1 VCAETFT
8 FWHTSRL
15 HCTAACFST
24 NLSAETRGDFPHTF
38 VGLETK
44 DLAST
49 AQNTGISLIER
60 LAKRLIAR
68 PADRPNRSKYVKAAV
83 DEGMKSTSL
92 LQPLQ
97 RALLQC
103 LMVDTRKP

>member
-1 VCAETFT
+1 
-8 FWHTSRL
+8 L
-15 HCTAACFST
+15 FST
-24 NLSAETRGDFPHTF
+24 NLSAETRGDFSHTF

-68 PADRPNRSKYVKAAV
+68 LADRPNRSKYVKAAV
-83 DEGMKSTSL
+83 REGMK
-92 LQPLQ
+92 
-97 RALLQC
+97 
-103 LMVDTRKP
+103 